1 MTPHARR
8 PSRDEPGALSCRIV
22 VAIPTYNERENLP
35 ALVRG
40 ILDLGPDYAV
50 IIADDNSPD
59 GTGDV
64 ADQLAAEHADR
75 VAVVHRPSKQGIG
88 PAYRAAF
95 ALALTTPAEII
106 AQMDADHSHDPHDL
120 PRLVE
125 ALSCADLA
133 LGSRYVAG
141 GSTAGWPFYR
151 KLISRLGGLYARLVL
166 SVPVADLTS
175 GFKAYRRQALEA
187 IALDAI
193 RSDGYCFQIE
203 TTYRA
208 LQRGCRVVEVPIT
221 FVDRVAG
228 KSKLSR
234 RIVVEAMV
242 VVWRLRWSAL
252 RRRL

>member
-1 MTPHARR
+1 V
-8 PSRDEPGALSCRIV
+8 I

-35 ALVRG
+35 SLVQTV
-40 ILDLGPDYAV
+40 LNLGSNYTV

-59 GTGDV
+59 GTGKV
-64 ADQLAAEHADR
+64 ADQLATAHPDR
-75 VAVVHRPSKQGIG
+75 VIVIHRPGKQGIG

-95 ALALTTPAEII
+95 ALALTMPAEVI
-106 AQMDADHSHDPHDL
+106 AQMDADHSHDPRDL

-125 ALSCADLA
+125 ALACADLA

-141 GSTAGWPFYR
+141 GSTNGWPFYR
-151 KLISRLGGLYARLVL
+151 QLISRLGGLYARLVL
-166 SVPVADLTS
+166 GVPIADLTS

-187 IALDAI
+187 IALDAV

-234 RIVVEAMV
+234 RIVLEAMV

>member
-1 MTPHARR
+1 MTPHADR
-8 PSRDEPGALSCRIV
+8 PSPDELGARSCRIL

-35 ALVRG
+35 ALVRR
-40 ILDLGPDYAV
+40 ILNLGPDYAV

-64 ADQLAAEHADR
+64 ADRLAAEHAGR

-95 ALALTTPAEII
+95 TLALTTPAEII
-106 AQMDADHSHDPHDL
+106 AQMDADHSHDPRDL

-141 GSTAGWPFYR
+141 GSTHGWPFYR

-166 SVPVADLTS
+166 GVPVADLTS

-234 RIVVEAMV
+234 RIVLEAMV